1 MRNREK
7 QRSEHVSMVLPLNPR
22 LFLLDANACNS
33 RQRIDELTEL
43 ERLGREGVI
52 ELQYTESTWDEARRG
67 SEQRDEKVAN
77 FIFTGLPA
85 DSAHEGP
92 WCEAITRVL
101 FPDGSLNEN
110 RKRDVEALLTA
121 KMSGGVFVTRDGAS
135 KSQPRGILGS
145 KAELAT
151 LGIEVVSFTEALRIA
166 NADAQLG
173 AGPD

>member
-1 MRNREK
+1 MG
-7 QRSEHVSMVLPLNPR
+7 LPLNLR

-52 ELQYTESTWDEARRG
+52 ELQYTETTWDEARRG
-67 SEQRDEKVAN
+67 SEPRDEKVAK
-77 FIFTGLPA
+77 FLFTGLPA
-85 DSAHEGP
+85 DSAHQGP
-92 WCEAITRVL
+92 WREAITRVL
-101 FPDGSLNEN
+101 FPDGSLNES
-110 RKRDVEALLTA
+110 RKHDVEALLTA

-145 KAELAT
+145 KDELAM
-151 LGIEVVSFTEALRIA
+151 LGIEVVNFTQALRIA
-166 NADAQLG
+166 RTEAQPG